1 MTVPMTVPG
10 AVCGGMVHGRGRFC
24 GGFRRG
30 LFGESEVKNFHA
42 IIAGDEDDIWL
53 EIAMNDSFLV
63 SGGKPWAFRV
73 HIQPP
78 HAGSP
83 SEETALEEEA

>member
-1 MTVPMTVPG
+1 MTLPG
-10 AVCGGMVHGRGRFC
+10 AVCGGMVRS
-24 GGFRRG
+24 

-63 SGGKPWAFRV
+63 SGGKPSGISSTHSATARR
-73 HIQPP
+73 
-78 HAGSP
+78 GSAPGASTSHMDCP
-83 SEETALEEEA
+83 SRNSETR